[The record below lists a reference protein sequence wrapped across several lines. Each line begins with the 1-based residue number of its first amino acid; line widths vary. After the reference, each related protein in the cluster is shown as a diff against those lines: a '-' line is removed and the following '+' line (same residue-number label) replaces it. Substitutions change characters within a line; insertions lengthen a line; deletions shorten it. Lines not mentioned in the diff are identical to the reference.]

1 MLKSPLNLCGQHFF
15 AQNTTC
21 VTFFGTLEVM
31 YMDLQLISGR
41 YWKFIPAFLWNVS
54 AKKDGVLTMTVS
66 SQIADNYVD
75 AIKELID
82 VKENFNIAGK
92 PQSFLHIACIF
103 SFLCHIYFWADVW
116 ENVDQTKQY
125 LQTKCL
131 FTVGESQNRN
141 LWISLFGKKKNLLWL
156 RVYKRHLIN
165 LSRKKSR
172 WKKNRSWDSPRF
184 QTYSPSRNESDN
196 DRIHWLIP
204 FRTWNTVACN

>member
-1 MLKSPLNLCGQHFF
+1 MLKSPLNLCGQHFL

-54 AKKDGVLTMTVS
+54 AKQDGVLTMTVS

-92 PQSFLHIACIF
+92 PQSFLHLACIS

-131 FTVGESQNRN
+131 FTDWGITKPKSLNISIWKEKES
-141 LWISLFGKKKNLLWL
+141 
-156 RVYKRHLIN
+156 VVA
-165 LSRKKSR
+165 KSIQ
-172 WKKNRSWDSPRF
+172 KTLDKSWSK
-184 QTYSPSRNESDN
+184 EE
-196 DRIHWLIP
+196 
-204 FRTWNTVACN
+204 